1 MMLILGLIQTSHDV
15 AFDNSL
21 SDDYV
26 NMDFLAAFVSE
37 TCCLSSELGPKS
49 IYLLEF
55 VRLAQ
60 YILKIGTLGLVQL
73 SFPSV

>member
-15 AFDNSL
+15 AFDNYL
-21 SDDYV
+21 SDDFV
-26 NMDFLAAFVSE
+26 NMDFLAVFVSE
-37 TCCLSSELGPKS
+37 TCLSSELGPKS